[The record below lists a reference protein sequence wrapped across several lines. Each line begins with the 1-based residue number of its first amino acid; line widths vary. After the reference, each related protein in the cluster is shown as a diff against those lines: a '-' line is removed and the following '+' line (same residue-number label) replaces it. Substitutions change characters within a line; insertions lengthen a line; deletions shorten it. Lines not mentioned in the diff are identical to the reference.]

1 MSKFIRDS
9 TVTPLLF
16 VLVLE
21 EVIREARQGG
31 VKEVLYA
38 DDLVLTSESRE
49 EFIPILLKWK
59 RAMESKGLKISMEKT
74 IMMVNGSS
82 KDEQASLCSVWQWS
96 WSKLCSIIYVCTQ
109 YSKWCQ
115 KRCCE
120 IQQRIRA
127 QIA

>member
-1 MSKFIRDS
+1 M
-9 TVTPLLF
+9 F
-16 VLVLE
+16 VLILE

-96 WSKLCSIIYVCTQ
+96 WSKLRSMCSMWLMVP
-109 YSKWCQ
+109 
-115 KRCCE
+115 
-120 IQQRIRA
+120 QRIIWDPAAHCSQDR
-127 QIA
+127 